1 MNSIYDDLH
10 YEQEDK
16 EKLVQELKQSFSF
29 DFALCKVWSHGES
42 IVNIETNARIIGT
55 CTDGKLDV
63 RFENFELPEY
73 VNPTF
78 SFEVFS
84 LGSFNH
90 LWVVV
95 DELQHFID
103 QNPLKEP
110 MFLGLYFIDG
120 KLANVNLNIHEPF
133 VIVDFY
139 SEEAIEKINTKF
151 DVDLK
156 TMKEW

>member
-78 SFEVFS
+78 TFDKFTM
-84 LGSFNH
+84 GGYYH
-90 LWVVV
+90 LWGVG
-95 DELQHFID
+95 DMQYFID
-103 QNPLKEP
+103 QDPLNEP

-120 KLANVNLNIHEPF
+120 ELANINLNIHEPS
-133 VIVDFY
+133 VLLAFY
-139 SEEAIEKINTKF
+139 SEDAVEKINTKF